1 MKIFNFFISI
11 FSLVFLIFNASAQTS
26 NWPSKPITLVVPFA
40 AGGSTDITARMLA
53 EKLTVK
59 QVQQAT
65 LLEPMYLELLP
76 MVTRLC

>member
-1 MKIFNFFISI
+1 MKNFNFFISI
-11 FSLVFLIFNASAQTS
+11 FSFLFLTFNASAQTS

-40 AGGSTDITARMLA
+40 AGGSTDITARM
-53 EKLTVK
+53 
-59 QVQQAT
+59 QVT